1 MLKGIRPHNK
11 ADAEKAG
18 NMGAP
23 DNGPSLRPAEAPTG
37 PAAMDQ

>member
-1 MLKGIRPHNK
+1 MLKGVRPHNK
-11 ADAEKAG
+11 TDSEKAG

-23 DNGPSLRPAEAPTG
+23 DNGPRLRSAEAPAS